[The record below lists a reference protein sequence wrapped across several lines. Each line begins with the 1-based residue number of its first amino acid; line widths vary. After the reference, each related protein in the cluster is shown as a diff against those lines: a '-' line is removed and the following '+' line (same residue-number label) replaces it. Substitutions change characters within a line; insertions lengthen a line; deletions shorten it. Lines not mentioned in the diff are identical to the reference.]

1 MSNKPCRKSLAVFG
15 NRNYRLLML
24 ANAVNRFG
32 DSVDAIVFTWLTYTL
47 TRQAAFS
54 ALVFAANRL
63 PSVVLQPLAGVWMER
78 RPKRRAMV
86 VTDILRGLLVGYIL
100 LRLLTGLP
108 TPAELLIFT
117 LLISTVEAFRQ
128 PAGSA
133 ILPQI
138 VPPEQYTDAV
148 SYLSGVGS
156 ASELV
161 GTGLGAVL
169 IGVLGNAGAMAVDV
183 ATFFLSAL
191 LLSAMA
197 LQETLPD
204 RVERFSPGKM
214 VRELGGGISLV
225 KKSRALSYLMLL
237 AVALN
242 ALLTPFNS
250 LQAAMTGEIL
260 HGDAGVLS
268 VVGVG
273 LSLGM
278 IAGAAL
284 YPALSKR
291 IPVDKLLLM
300 ASISLSGM
308 YLGTVAVGH
317 WAAAPAALYGSL
329 GILMLLVGFGVAIL
343 NNFSSVLI
351 LQKCDRAYLS
361 RISGLMGSLGS
372 AATPATSLV
381 VAFFANFVSTK
392 ALFVGSGLLVLV
404 ICGLMFQPR
413 MVPAEFYKNQEIQS
427 GGMQQ

>member
-1 MSNKPCRKSLAVFG
+1 MSNKERKKSRAVFR
-15 NRNYRLLML
+15 NRNYRLLVL

-47 TRQAAFS
+47 TQQAAFS

-63 PSVVLQPLAGVWMER
+63 PSVLLQPLAGVWMER

-108 TPAELLIFT
+108 TPAELLMFT

-191 LLSAMA
+191 LLSAMTI
-197 LQETLPD
+197 QETQAD
-204 RVERFSPGKM
+204 RTERFSPGKIL
-214 VRELGGGISLV
+214 RDLGSGISVV
-225 KKSRALSYLMLL
+225 KQSRALSYLMLL

-284 YPALSKR
+284 YPILAKR
-291 IPVDKLLLM
+291 ISVGRLLMM

-317 WAAAPAALYGSL
+317 WAAAPAALYGAM
-329 GILMLLVGFGVAIL
+329 GILMLVVGFGVAIL
-343 NNFSSVLI
+343 NNFSAVLI

-372 AATPATSLV
+372 AATPIMALV
-381 VAFFANFVSTK
+381 VACLAKFVSAK
-392 ALFVGSGLLVLV
+392 VIFVGCGLFVLISCGLL
-404 ICGLMFQPR
+404 FHR
-413 MVPAEFYKNQEIQS
+413 KTVPEEFYKNQEIQS
-427 GGMQQ
+427 GGMQ

>member
-1 MSNKPCRKSLAVFG
+1 MSIKDSQKRKVIFR

-284 YPALSKR
+284 YPILVKR
-291 IPVDKLLLM
+291 ISAGTLLLM
-300 ASISLSGM
+300 SSVSLSGM
-308 YLGTVAVGH
+308 YLGTVAVGRL
-317 WAAAPAALYGSL
+317 ATVAEVLYVSM

-351 LQKCDRAYLS
+351 LQTCDGAYLS

-372 AATPATSLV
+372 AATPIMSLL
-381 VAFFANFVSTK
+381 VAFLANFVSTK
-392 ALFVGSGLLVLV
+392 VVFVGCGLFVLIACGLL
-404 ICGLMFQPR
+404 FNR
-413 MVPAEFYKNQEIQS
+413 KTVPEEFY
-427 GGMQQ
+427 

>member
-1 MSNKPCRKSLAVFG
+1 MSIKDSQKRKVIFR

-169 IGVLGNAGAMAVDV
+169 IGVLGNAGAMAV
-183 ATFFLSAL
+183 
-191 LLSAMA
+191 
-197 LQETLPD
+197 E
-204 RVERFSPGKM
+204 GKTGHF
-214 VRELGGGISLV
+214 V
-225 KKSRALSYLMLL
+225 YLC
-237 AVALN
+237 
-242 ALLTPFNS
+242 
-250 LQAAMTGEIL
+250 
-260 HGDAGVLS
+260 
-268 VVGVG
+268 
-273 LSLGM
+273 
-278 IAGAAL
+278 
-284 YPALSKR
+284 YPAYR
-291 IPVDKLLLM
+291 NDE
-300 ASISLSGM
+300 A
-308 YLGTVAVGH
+308 H
-317 WAAAPAALYGSL
+317 
-329 GILMLLVGFGVAIL
+329 
-343 NNFSSVLI
+343 
-351 LQKCDRAYLS
+351 
-361 RISGLMGSLGS
+361 
-372 AATPATSLV
+372 
-381 VAFFANFVSTK
+381 
-392 ALFVGSGLLVLV
+392 
-404 ICGLMFQPR
+404 
-413 MVPAEFYKNQEIQS
+413 
-427 GGMQQ
+427 